1 MKKLILTSLI
11 LILMIGSTTQALS
24 TNNFT
29 ELSEQPLTE
38 QTRVDFTHTVF
49 AEETTATWCPNCPMA
64 AEALYNIF
72 QSGDYDFY
80 YVALVDDMNPIAKQ
94 RNIEYTFL
102 SKVYA
107 FPTVYFDGG
116 DANFVGRGSSVLATE
131 AEYRPLIEQ
140 VGQRTP
146 KQPLALETS
155 ATWDGNAQITITIT
169 VTNEGSLPYLGIL
182 RSYVTEIV
190 SRWID
195 NDGNPYH
202 FALLDYAINQYVLLM
217 PNKPKTFTVSFDGNA
232 NHQGQTYE
240 DITQENIQI
249 VTTIS
254 NWIPHFRTGYESTQY
269 KQYYFARYV
278 DQTNAT
284 TPV

>member
-1 MKKLILTSLI
+1 
-11 LILMIGSTTQALS
+11 MIGSTTQALS
-24 TNNFT
+24 TNNHT
-29 ELSEQPLTE
+29 EISEQTLTE
-38 QTRVDFTHTVF
+38 QTTVDFTHTVF

-64 AEALYNIF
+64 AEALYNIY

-116 DANFVGRGSSVLATE
+116 DANFVGRGSSVFATE
-131 AEYRPLIEQ
+131 EEYRPLIEQ

-169 VTNEGSLPYLGIL
+169 ATNEGSLPYLGIL

-202 FALLDYAINQYVLLM
+202 YAFLDYAINKYVLVL
-217 PNKPKTFTVSFDGNA
+217 PGKTKTLSGSFDGEQIHGNL
-232 NHQGQTYE
+232 TYP
-240 DITQENIQI
+240 DITQDNII
-249 VTTIS
+249 VISTIS
-254 NWIPHFRTGYESTQY
+254 HWIPHYRVGYQSTEYTQRS
-269 KQYYFARYV
+269 FVRYV
-278 DQTNAT
+278 DQTTAALPT
-284 TPV
+284 

>member
-1 MKKLILTSLI
+1 MKKLIITSLI
-11 LILMIGSTTQALS
+11 LLLLIGSSTQALS
-24 TNNFT
+24 SNKPIEFDVQILN
-29 ELSEQPLTE
+29 E

-64 AEALYNIF
+64 AEALYNIY
-72 QSGDYDFY
+72 QSGEYDFY
-80 YVALVDDMNPIAKQ
+80 YVALVDDMNPIAKA
-94 RNIEYTFL
+94 RNIEFTFL

-116 DANFVGRGSSVLATE
+116 DANFVGRGSSVFATE

-146 KQPLALETS
+146 KQPLTLETS

-169 VTNEGSLPYLGIL
+169 ATNEGSLPYLGIL
-182 RSYVTEIV
+182 RSYVTEII

-202 FALLDYAINQYVLLM
+202 YALLDYAINQYVLLM
-217 PNKPKTFTVSFDGNA
+217 PNKPKTFSVNFDGNA
-232 NHQGQTYE
+232 DHQGQTYE

-249 VTTIS
+249 VTTLS

-269 KQYYFARYV
+269 NQYYFARYV

-284 TPV
+284 IPI